1 MGASHH
7 SSFSP
12 DEREHFDKF
21 MSQLLGD
28 KKRSW
33 PQGRISGEDDG
44 VTAFAVAADPIKQVI
59 LIRFPKPMDW
69 IGLGV
74 KEATQMRDML
84 DAKIAELTTPRP
96 L

>member
-7 SSFSP
+7 SSSP
-12 DEREHFDKF
+12 DEREAFDKF
-21 MSQLLGD
+21 MAQLMGD
-28 KKRSW
+28 KRRSW

-44 VTAFAVAADPIKQVI
+44 ATAFAVAADPIKQVI

-74 KEATQMRDML
+74 KEAKQMRDML
-84 DAKIAELTTPRP
+84 TQKIEELTAPRLP
-96 L
+96 